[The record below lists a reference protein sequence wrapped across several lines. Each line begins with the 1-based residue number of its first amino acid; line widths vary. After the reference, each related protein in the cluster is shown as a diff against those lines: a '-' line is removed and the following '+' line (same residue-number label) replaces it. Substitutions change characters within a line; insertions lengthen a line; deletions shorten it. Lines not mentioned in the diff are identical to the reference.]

1 MSDDRWTS
9 GPLTRRSSQS
19 EPSRDEDARWER
31 EALREIALEGV
42 RERRLARRWG
52 IFFKLLFLGYL
63 VLVLALAQGWI
74 FGPDTGPSEHTAVV
88 KVNGVLLPDSNN
100 RAELVIRGLQAA
112 FRDNGTRAVVL
123 HINSPGGSPV
133 QASQINDEVRRLKEL
148 HPDIPV
154 YAVADDM
161 FTSGAYYLAVSAD
174 RIFVDRGTMIGSIG
188 VIAQGFG
195 LDEAMERLGI
205 ERRLYTAGESKALL
219 DPFSPERE
227 EDVAWIQ
234 GLLDEIHQQ
243 FIDAVREGR
252 GDRLADDDYL
262 FSGLVWTGQQGIE
275 LGLADD
281 IGSLHSVARDVVGV
295 ERLKDFTA
303 RPNLLQQLGARI
315 GAGFANRLE
324 EMVLGEA
331 VIR

>member
-1 MSDDRWTS
+1 MTDDRWTS
-9 GPLTRRSSQS
+9 GPLTRRS
-19 EPSRDEDARWER
+19 EPSGSAKDEGGRWER

-52 IFFKLLFLGYL
+52 IFFKLAFLAYL
-63 VLVLALAQGWI
+63 VFVLSLGRGWV
-74 FGPDTGPSEHTAVV
+74 FPGDTGPSEHTAVV
-88 KVNGVLLPDSNN
+88 RVTGVLLPDSNN
-100 RAELVIRGLQAA
+100 RAELVIRGLQSA
-112 FRDNGTRAVVL
+112 FRDSGTRAVVL
-123 HINSPGGSPV
+123 HINSPGGSAV
-133 QASQINDEVRRLKEL
+133 QASQINDEVRRLRDA

-188 VIAQGFG
+188 VIAQSFG
-195 LDEAMERLGI
+195 LDEALQRLGI

-227 EDVAWIQ
+227 EDVEWIH
-234 GLLDEIHQQ
+234 GMLGEIHQQ
-243 FIDAVREGR
+243 FIDAVKEGR
-252 GDRLADDDYL
+252 GDRLADDPDL

-275 LGLADD
+275 LGLADE
-281 IGSLHSVARDVVGV
+281 IGNLHTVAREVVGA
-295 ERLKDFTA
+295 EHLRDFTV
-303 RPNLLQQLGARI
+303 RPNLLQQLGGRI
-315 GAGFANRLE
+315 GTGLMNRVE
-324 EMVLGEA
+324 ELLLNEA

>member
-9 GPLTRRSSQS
+9 GPLTRRSRAADT
-19 EPSRDEDARWER
+19 SRTDDERWER
-31 EALREIALEGV
+31 EALRDIALEGI

-63 VLVLALAQGWI
+63 FLVLALARGWV
-74 FGPDTGPSEHTAVV
+74 FGPDPGPREHTAVV
-88 KVNGVLLPDSNN
+88 KVSGVLLPDSSN

-112 FRDNGTRAVVL
+112 FRDSGTRAVVL
-123 HINSPGGSPV
+123 YVNSPGGSPV
-133 QASQINDEVRRLKEL
+133 QASQINDEVRRLKEAY
-148 HPDIPV
+148 PEIPV

-174 RIFVDRGTMIGSIG
+174 RIFVDRATMIGSIG

-195 LDEAMERLGI
+195 VDEALDRLGI

-227 EDVAWIQ
+227 EDVAWIE

-243 FIDAVREGR
+243 FIDAVRTGR
-252 GDRLADDDYL
+252 GDRLADNADL
-262 FSGLVWTGQQGIE
+262 FSGLVWTGQQGVE

-295 ERLKDFTA
+295 EHLKDFTV
-303 RPNLLQQLGARI
+303 RPNLLQQLGGRI
-315 GAGFANRLE
+315 GSSVMNRIE
-324 EMVLGEA
+324 ELLLSEA
-331 VIR
+331 TLR